1 MSDDLMKRAEKLDN
15 LRSKGIADKLTHEE
29 ADNIVA
35 VWGSYLEHS
44 GGLRFLFGASIPESL
59 LPYPIA
65 ILQGALNKMEAY
77 YFKHGHHDRVKLLE
91 ETEAMLMQY
100 TSDEDAIDEA
110 HVHFGN
116 EKWKEAFIPGL
127 KNYQK
132 TQAHNGFLVDNKLW
146 ELSSERIEE
155 LLK

>member
-15 LRSKGIADKLTHEE
+15 LRSKGIADKLTLEE

-35 VWGSYLEHS
+35 VWGAYLEHS
-44 GGLRFLFGASIPESL
+44 GGLRYLFGTSIPESL

-77 YFKHGHHDRVKLLE
+77 YFKHGQHDRVKLLE
-91 ETEAMLMQY
+91 GTEAMLMQY
-100 TSDEDAIDEA
+100 TDDEEAIKEA
-110 HVHFGN
+110 HAHFGN
-116 EKWKEAFIPGL
+116 EKWKDAFIPGL

-132 TQAHNGFLVDNKLW
+132 TQVQNGYLVDKKLW
-146 ELSSERIEE
+146 ELSIARVEE
-155 LLK
+155 LES

>member
-1 MSDDLMKRAEKLDN
+1 MSDNLIKRAEKLDN
-15 LRSKGIADKLTHEE
+15 LRLKGISEKLTLEE

-44 GGLRFLFGASIPESL
+44 GGLRYLFGINIPESL

-65 ILQGALNKMEAY
+65 IIQGALNKMEAY

-91 ETEAMLMQY
+91 KTEATLMQY
-100 TSDEDAIDEA
+100 TSDEDAFKE
-110 HVHFGN
+110 VCSLFN
-116 EKWKEAFIPGL
+116 NKKWQEVFIPGL

-132 TQAHNGFLVDNKLW
+132 TQAVAGFLVDKRLWKLSEARLK
-146 ELSSERIEE
+146 ELES
-155 LLK
+155 